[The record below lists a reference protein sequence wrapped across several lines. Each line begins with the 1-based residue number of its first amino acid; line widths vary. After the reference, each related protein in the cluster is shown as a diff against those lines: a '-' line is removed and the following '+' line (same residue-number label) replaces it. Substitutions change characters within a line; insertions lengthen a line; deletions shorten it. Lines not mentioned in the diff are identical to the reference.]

1 MKQSITL
8 SKHAIERFK
17 QRIGNEFTIYEMKQ
31 FIYRE
36 LIDWP
41 ISYSINDRDYYILPD
56 VTYVMSQYRVVTLYL
71 NQST

>member
-8 SKHAIERFK
+8 SKHAVERFK
-17 QRIGNEFTIYEMKQ
+17 ERIGNEFSINEMKQ

-56 VTYVMSQYRVVTLYL
+56 VTYVMSQYRVITLYL

>member
-8 SKHAIERFK
+8 SKHAVERFK
-17 QRIGNEFTIYEMKQ
+17 QWIGNEFSIYEMKQ

-41 ISYSINDRDYYILPD
+41 ISYSINDRDYYILPG
-56 VTYVMSQYRVVTLYL
+56 VTYVMSQYRVITLYL